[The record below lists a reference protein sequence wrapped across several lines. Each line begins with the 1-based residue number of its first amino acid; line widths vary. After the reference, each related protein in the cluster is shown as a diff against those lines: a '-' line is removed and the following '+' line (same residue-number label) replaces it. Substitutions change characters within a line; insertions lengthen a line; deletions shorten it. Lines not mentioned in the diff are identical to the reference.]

1 MSNEF
6 TRSRVGEGGSS
17 LKDSAYQ
24 LKRCEIY
31 HRNAD
36 EGSDAID
43 IRRLVGYVRIHESL
57 FNPSLV
63 FEIGIRD
70 DYNFFEEFD
79 LKGDEIISLQFQTKV
94 LDLDPVLHEYEV
106 HVTKI
111 NDYARGDSQVHAYT
125 LIGMSAH
132 AYNAPLVKSNL
143 VCNGIT
149 TSFIHKLCRGIG
161 VDLVQ
166 KPNLSERDTCSSRVH
181 TVFGMKN
188 PLQAALE
195 LLSVSYDE
203 KETPYFLYQTLSNHV
218 YLAPL
223 SWINDREQNPVYRT
237 LTYTDQLKSDPNTDL
252 EYVERSSQIVKLS
265 SNIGTSPIEQAK
277 KGYGPTTLY
286 EMNLNTKAKS
296 RRRFDTSSFS
306 SIGSSF
312 GYYTP
317 NVIYKYT
324 QPDSND
330 NPETLPPLSVLKA
343 KHEERLRAQIVAYDT
358 YSHQFTVMGDMLFNP
373 GRTIRLQFPKTLDPA
388 SNPTRGIFDEK
399 LSKDYLIFQAVHTF
413 REGKHTTEVV
423 AKTNRI

>member
-6 TRSRVGEGGSS
+6 TRSHVGEGGSS

-31 HRNAD
+31 RRDAD
-36 EGSDAID
+36 EGGDVVD

-57 FNPSLV
+57 FNPTLV
-63 FEIGIRD
+63 FELGIRD
-70 DYNFFEEFD
+70 DYNFLEEFN

-94 LDLDPVLHEYEV
+94 FDLDPVTHEYQM

-149 TSFIHKLCRGIG
+149 TSFIHKLCNGIG
-161 VDLVQ
+161 TDLVQ
-166 KPNLSERDTCSSRVH
+166 KPDLVDTCSSRAH
-181 TVFGMKN
+181 TVFGMRN

-203 KETPYFLYQTLSNHV
+203 KETPYFLYQTLSNHI

-223 SWINDREQNPVYRT
+223 SWMNDREENPVYRT
-237 LTYTDQLKSDPNTDL
+237 FTYTDQLKSDPNTDL

-296 RRRFDTSSFS
+296 RRRINTSPTPI
-306 SIGSSF
+306 IGSSF
-312 GYYTP
+312 GYYNP
-317 NVIYKYT
+317 NVSYKFT

-343 KHEERLRAQIVAYDT
+343 KHEERLKAQIVAYDT
-358 YSHQFTVMGDMLFNP
+358 YSHQFSVMGDMLLNP
-373 GRTIRLQFPKTLDPA
+373 GRTVRLQFPKTLDP
-388 SNPTRGIFDEK
+388 SVNPTRDIFDEK
-399 LSKDYLIFQAVHTF
+399 LSGDYLIFQAVHTF
-413 REGKHTTEVV
+413 QEGKHTTDVI
-423 AKTNRI
+423 AKTNS